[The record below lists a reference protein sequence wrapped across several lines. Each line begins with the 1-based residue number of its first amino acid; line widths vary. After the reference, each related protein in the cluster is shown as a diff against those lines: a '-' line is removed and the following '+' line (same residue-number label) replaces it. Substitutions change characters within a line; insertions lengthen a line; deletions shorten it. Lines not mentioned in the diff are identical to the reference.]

1 MHPLELSRLAIDWRL
16 TTSPILSTKDK
27 AGKPLKECEVYT
39 QSPILAMKQMIFIV
53 AQPVACFPE
62 I

>member
-27 AGKPLKECEVYT
+27 AGKPLKESKVYT
-39 QSPILAMKQMIFIV
+39 QSPILAMK
-53 AQPVACFPE
+53 
-62 I
+62 